1 MQNIVILKTL
11 SKQQLPFMSKRRKF
25 SFRLLE
31 YCSSYSTISPF
42 PCPAECFIV
51 SPVLWLL
58 SMVFLVLPLGLNGAD
73 DSSSICYLAFAL
85 KVLLH
90 VL

>member
-1 MQNIVILKTL
+1 MLNIMILKTL
-11 SKQQLPFMSKRRKF
+11 SKQQSPFMSKRRKF
-25 SFRLLE
+25 PFRPLE
-31 YCSSYSTISPF
+31 LCPSHSTRSPF
-42 PCPAECFIV
+42 SSPAECFMV

-58 SMVFLVLPLGLNGAD
+58 SMVFLVFLLGLNGAD
-73 DSSSICYLAFAL
+73 HTSRVCHLVFAL